1 MCFSGP
7 EVWRWSH
14 KNFFFWFICWLKMD
28 KIFSH
33 INIKF
38 FKLSKV
44 FQSMLISSLLCQQLY
59 FSLGK
64 GKDMHLLNH
73 FIIMYY

>member
-7 EVWRWSH
+7 EMWRWSH
-14 KNFFFWFICWLKMD
+14 KNFFFWFIRRLKMD

-64 GKDMHLLNH
+64 RKEIAFVKPFYH
-73 FIIMYY
+73 